1 MGDITAIFVDYSD
14 QTTFQKALVS
24 LNKIRSRL
32 HSVIV
37 LQASDGFL
45 NRMPDVDWHDRIQ
58 SVAIRNGDA
67 GKTVRDT
74 IRTID
79 SSFVLFLIS
88 PGYLAVQSADESL
101 QLPPPKAILETSYD
115 LEVRY
120 PLLVRTS
127 LLKKQPIPTSAQL
140 PFKEALFP
148 AWLSGVKDD
157 VKLFQEHLVRQ
168 ARKNRSKDT
177 MEKQKFTQKYQ
188 LKKTSVNHPSLS
200 IIIAA
205 YNMEAY
211 IKTAVMSC
219 LLQNEQP
226 EQILIMDDGSTD
238 NTYQRI
244 QRYHDDQRV
253 KEVFHRKN
261 GGKARA
267 LNELLPHVTSDF
279 ILELDADDWLDADA
293 VFVIKKCLSTL
304 PDDAAV
310 LYGNL
315 RKWKQLNGDVLFKN
329 LAKGN
334 AIKGRKDLLSYR
346 FPLGPRVYC
355 TSTLKREGGFPVI
368 AFEDGRLFEDVS
380 VLNRLI
386 KKYPFQY
393 KDFTVYNVREHK
405 ESITKQNAADWH
417 QFLLSLE

>member
-1 MGDITAIFVDYSD
+1 MRDITAILVDYSN
-14 QTTFQKALVS
+14 QTTLHKALAS

-45 NRMPDVDWHDRIQ
+45 NRMPDVDWHNRIQ
-58 SVAIRNGDA
+58 SLAIRNGDT

-88 PGYLAVQSADESL
+88 PGYLAVQSANESL

-148 AWLSGVKDD
+148 SWLSGVKDD
-157 VKLFQEHLVRQ
+157 AKLLQEDLVRQ
-168 ARKNRSKDT
+168 AKKNRSKNT
-177 MEKQKFTQKYQ
+177 LEKRKLIQKYQ
-188 LKKTSVNHPSLS
+188 SEKTSVNHPSLS
-200 IIIAA
+200 IMIAA

-211 IKTAVMSC
+211 IETAVMSC

-238 NTYQRI
+238 NTYQCI

-253 KEVFHRKN
+253 KTFHKKN

-293 VFVIKKCLSTL
+293 VTVIKKYLSIL
-304 PDDAAV
+304 PDDAAL

-355 TSTLKREGGFPVI
+355 TSTLKKEGGFPVI

-405 ESITKQNAADWH
+405 ESITKQNVADWH
-417 QFLLSLE
+417 QFLRSLE